1 MPSFNKAIKR
11 TTLIELLI
19 IILCFYSVYMV
30 ASFYGFNVA
39 MEWMYVAI
47 IAYILIKSRKYSA
60 ETNQNIFSKIEFRYV
75 FLIVIV
81 NVFFSYGML
90 YLANS
95 INIESFLSFNLI
107 PSLKNLAFI
116 GGLIGTVLISPISE
130 EIIFRGIILNR
141 LKLVVPVNVAILIS
155 SLCFGVLHG
164 YGSIV
169 SAFVFG
175 LCMCILYIKTD
186 NILVPVAAHIMNNF
200 FAEALFYLDKDA
212 ILFSNDLIMITITV
226 LAIISLYLIL
236 NSLKIEWKFLDKK

>member
-1 MPSFNKAIKR
+1 
-11 TTLIELLI
+11 
-19 IILCFYSVYMV
+19 
-30 ASFYGFNVA
+30 
-39 MEWMYVAI
+39 MYAVI

-212 ILFSNDLIMITITV
+212 ILFNNDLIMITITV